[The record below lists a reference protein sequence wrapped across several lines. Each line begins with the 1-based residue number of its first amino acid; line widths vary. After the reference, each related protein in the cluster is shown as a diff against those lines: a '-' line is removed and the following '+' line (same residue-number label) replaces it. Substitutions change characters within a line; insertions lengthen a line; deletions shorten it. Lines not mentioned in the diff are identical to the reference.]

1 MLESINP
8 ERPHNQPHRFDYEM
22 TNILAIDTS
31 TDACSVALY
40 RDGEY
45 SEIHEIIP
53 RQHSQRIFSML
64 RELLPTGNL
73 RDQGIGAITYAC
85 GPGSF
90 TGLRIAASAVQ
101 GLAYANE
108 LPALPVSTLA
118 CQAQTALR
126 EGLAATENRVL
137 SMLDARINEV
147 YWALYDFHEG
157 LAVAVEGPHVC
168 VPQDV
173 LFAQTEAPLVGIGG
187 GFSYMMSL
195 PASLQGALTA
205 TSIDLLPRARDLI
218 PLALADF
225 ERGQWQKPAEVMPVY
240 VREEVSWKKISEQ
253 GKRP

>member
-1 MLESINP
+1 
-8 ERPHNQPHRFDYEM
+8 M

-40 RDGEY
+40 RDGDY

-53 RQHSQRIFSML
+53 RQHSQRLFSML
-64 RELLPTGNL
+64 RELLPNGNL
-73 RDQGIGAITYAC
+73 RDQGMEAITYAS

-101 GLAYANE
+101 GLAFAND

-126 EGLAATENRVL
+126 EAVATPQNRVL

-147 YWALYDFHEG
+147 YWALFDYRDG
-157 LAVAVEGPHVC
+157 LAVALEGPRVC
-168 VPQDV
+168 APQDV
-173 LFAQTEAPLVGIGG
+173 VFEGVRSQLVGVGG
-187 GFSYMMSL
+187 GFSYRQYL
-195 PASLQGALTA
+195 PESLQCALIDA
-205 TSIDLLPRARDLI
+205 SVDLLPRARDLI
-218 PLALADF
+218 PLARADF
-225 ERGQWQKPAEVMPVY
+225 EAGQWQEPAEVMPVY

-253 GKRP
+253 GKGQ